1 MDDLPIPSV
10 CLLLRDGWSRRASSS
25 YSPFF
30 DGEGAWSRSEAA
42 GASAQE
48 EEGKSAKPST
58 PPRGG
63 EGSAR
68 GNEGVGRGGGGGSD
82 GGSMPVPIATADVLI
97 ADLSFSIRQVGP
109 GVLEKIDQGCG
120 RTGPNTASILW
131 FEVSALTTRP
141 A

>member
-68 GNEGVGRGGGGGSD
+68 GNEGVGSGGGGGGGGGSD

-109 GVLEKIDQGCG
+109 GVLEDFG
-120 RTGPNTASILW
+120 RTGPTASILS